1 MHLDIL
7 LLILVT
13 ALSAL
18 CYFKG
23 RSDGHNKSE
32 QTLRNT
38 LNYFMDNGY
47 IKWSPNED
55 GTRNIIPLDDEDYHA
70 TEEES

>member
-13 ALSAL
+13 FIGAL

-23 RSDGHNKSE
+23 LSDGRNKSE

-47 IKWSPNED
+47 IRWSSNED
-55 GTRNIIPLDDEDYHA
+55 GTRNIIPLDDEDYHG
-70 TEEES
+70 TEEEG